1 MIKPTFLIIL
11 DGWGENPAFEGNAIA
26 QANTP
31 TVDKLTRFYPQILL
45 QSSGISVG
53 LPWGATGNSEVGHLA
68 LGSGRVI
75 YQNLPR
81 ITLSIQDGSFFMNE
95 AFGAAIAN
103 VQKNNSALHIM
114 GLASNGGV
122 HSSMD
127 HLFALIELAKS
138 NHLEKVYLHVF
149 TDGRDAPPK
158 SAINVID
165 DIEIRLKEVGCGKIA
180 TICGRYYAMDR
191 NDNWDRTEKAY
202 NLLVLGKGKKEE
214 NAHDALQNSYRSNI
228 TDEFME
234 PIVIEKSG
242 EKSPL
247 IEDKDSIIFINFRED
262 RARQITKAFVLPTF
276 SKFKRERYLSDA
288 EFVCMTQYEDN
299 LPAKIAFPLVLVKN
313 CLGEILS
320 NEGLYQL
327 RIAETEK
334 YAHVTYFF
342 NGGKEDPFPRE
353 ERVLIPSQT
362 VSTYDKAPE
371 MSAFNITERVIKEI
385 GKGKY
390 TFVLINFANPDMV
403 GHTGNLKATIS
414 AIETIDE
421 CLKKLIP
428 QILKMGGQI
437 FLTADHG
444 NAEELINRRT
454 EERDT
459 EHSVFPVPL
468 WYIAPNNQRQKS
480 ESEITNGK
488 SNVSGILSDVAPT
501 ILNSINIKVPPDM
514 TGQNLL
520 DLLK

>member
-1 MIKPTFLIIL
+1 
-11 DGWGENPAFEGNAIA
+11 
-26 QANTP
+26 
-31 TVDKLTRFYPQILL
+31 
-45 QSSGISVG
+45 
-53 LPWGATGNSEVGHLA
+53 
-68 LGSGRVI
+68 
-75 YQNLPR
+75 
-81 ITLSIQDGSFFMNE
+81 
-95 AFGAAIAN
+95 
-103 VQKNNSALHIM
+103 
-114 GLASNGGV
+114 
-122 HSSMD
+122 
-127 HLFALIELAKS
+127 
-138 NHLEKVYLHVF
+138 
-149 TDGRDAPPK
+149 
-158 SAINVID
+158 
-165 DIEIRLKEVGCGKIA
+165 
-180 TICGRYYAMDR
+180 MDR
-191 NDNWDRTEKAY
+191 NDNWDRVEKAY
-202 NLLVLGKGKKEE
+202 NLLSQGIGSRER
-214 NAHDALQNSYRSNI
+214 DAKMAVQKAYQANT

-234 PIVIEKSG
+234 PII
-242 EKSPL
+242 
-247 IEDKDSIIFINFRED
+247 IEDDKGEINFIKENDSLIFFNFRED

-276 SKFKRERYLSDA
+276 TKFKRQKYLPDL
-288 EFVCMTQYEDN
+288 EFVCMIQYEDN
-299 LPAKIAFPLVLVKN
+299 LPVKIAFPPEKVEH
-313 CLGEILS
+313 CLGEIIS
-320 NEGLYQL
+320 QQGLHQL

-342 NGGKEDPFPRE
+342 NGGKEDPFPNE
-353 ERVLIPSQT
+353 ERILIPSQS